1 MSQTALADRPAPEP
15 LPSARQHA
23 PAALKILVI
32 EDCVDMAESLCM
44 VLELLGYQARATY
57 TGPDGV
63 HEAAAW
69 RPDVVLSDIGLP
81 GLDGFEVARRL
92 RKLPGLSDVLL
103 VAVTAYGSEEDRRR
117 GREAGFDHYLV
128 KPVEVRDLRRV
139 LPT

>member
-1 MSQTALADRPAPEP
+1 MPGGPADFLRVLVVDDCPDTRMTLRLLLALWGHDVREAADG
-15 LPSARQHA
+15 
-23 PAALKILVI
+23 PAAL
-32 EDCVDMAESLCM
+32 
-44 VLELLGYQARATY
+44 
-57 TGPDGV
+57 
-63 HEAAAW
+63 EAAARF
-69 RPDVVLSDIGLP
+69 RPHVVLLDLVLP